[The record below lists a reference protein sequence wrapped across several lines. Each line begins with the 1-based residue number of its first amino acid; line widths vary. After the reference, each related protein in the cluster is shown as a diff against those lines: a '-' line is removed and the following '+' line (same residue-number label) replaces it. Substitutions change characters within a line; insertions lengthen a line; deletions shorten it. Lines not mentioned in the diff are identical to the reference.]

1 LDGKCDCVA
10 DNLGSVRLSYD
21 YYAFAS
27 SASGGWII
35 RVDALGGHNGYMV
48 DPYVEFDSPLQKVLQ
63 INFEQHQN
71 GRLEILDS
79 TRLVERIPAPADS
92 HQETSTWDKIR
103 KFFGFGFEDDMARE
117 DGHIVFLIPEWDY
130 YGRPGTLKHL
140 LHEVWGNYPWGLVA
154 IIVGSVLGGLTL
166 LYGIFRF
173 VTLVYRSPT
182 TGQGAKNARDE
193 EYKLEER
200 GRLLDGEEE
209 NTSPKSD
216 EEGRLLDEDDEETE
230 A

>member
-1 LDGKCDCVA
+1 MA
-10 DNLGSVRLSYD
+10 
-21 YYAFAS
+21 
-27 SASGGWII
+27 
-35 RVDALGGHNGYMV
+35 

-63 INFEQHQN
+63 INIEQHQN

-79 TRLVERIPAPADS
+79 TRLVERIPPPADS
-92 HQETSTWDKIR
+92 HQEMSTWDKIR
-103 KFFGFGFEDDMARE
+103 KFFGFEDDMARE
-117 DGHIVFLIPEWDY
+117 DGHIVYLIPEWDY

-166 LYGIFRF
+166 LYTLFRF

-182 TGQGAKNARDE
+182 TGKRAKNARDE

-200 GRLLDGEEE
+200 GRLLHGEEE
-209 NTSPKSD
+209 DTPTKSD
-216 EEGRLLDEDDEETE
+216 EEGRLLDEDDDETE

>member
-1 LDGKCDCVA
+1 
-10 DNLGSVRLSYD
+10 
-21 YYAFAS
+21 
-27 SASGGWII
+27 
-35 RVDALGGHNGYMV
+35 VDALGGHNGYMV
-48 DPYVEFDSPLQKVLQ
+48 DPYVVFDSPLQKGLQ
-63 INFEQHQN
+63 INVEQHQN

-79 TRLVERIPAPADS
+79 TRLVDRIPAPADS
-92 HQETSTWDKIR
+92 HQEMSTWDKLR
-103 KFFGFGFEDDMARE
+103 KFFGFENDMARE
-117 DGHIVFLIPEWDY
+117 DGHIVYLIPEWDY

-140 LHEVWGNYPWGLVA
+140 LREVWGNYPWGLVA
-154 IIVGSVLGGLTL
+154 IIVGSVLGGLTV

-209 NTSPKSD
+209 DTTTKSD
-216 EEGRLLDEDDEETE
+216 EEGRLLDEDEVETE